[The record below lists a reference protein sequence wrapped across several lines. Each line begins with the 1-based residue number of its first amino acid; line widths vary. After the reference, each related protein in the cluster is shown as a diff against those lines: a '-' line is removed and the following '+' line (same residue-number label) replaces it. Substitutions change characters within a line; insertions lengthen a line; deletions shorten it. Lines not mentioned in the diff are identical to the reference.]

1 MVSIYDIAK
10 AVGMSA
16 ATVSR
21 ALAENDKISRASRER
36 IQRIAEEMGYR
47 PNLLARNFRQKSSSM
62 IGLITDDV
70 SDELTGM
77 IAKGVEQ
84 ALSENGFSMLVRNVH
99 HDSDNEQSA
108 IHYFADMQ
116 MDGVILA
123 DSTLDALAEVPATK
137 LPFVLINR
145 YSSAEEP
152 VSIVCTDDF
161 AGGFDA
167 TEYLIKL
174 NHRKIAYINGPEN
187 WYSSIRRLNGYT
199 DALKQ
204 NDIPYRTAYVKH
216 GDWFEESGY
225 RLALELFRSEDP
237 PTAVFASNDMMAI
250 GVIDAAKACGLR
262 VPEDVS
268 VMGYDDRT
276 IARYAR
282 PKLTTISLPMFE
294 VGLMAGRMLCEMIA
308 TGQIADGKSERL
320 LVRGNVIERETTA
333 PLQGAAGETMPDSGR
348 DTNQ

>member
-10 AVGMSA
+10 AAGMSA

-21 ALAENDKISRASRER
+21 ALADNDKISRSSRER
-36 IQRIAEEMGYR
+36 IQRIADEMGYR

-70 SDELTGM
+70 SDELSGM

-84 ALSENGFSMLVRNVH
+84 ALRDNGFSMLVRNVH
-99 HDSDNEQSA
+99 HDLDNEQSA
-108 IHYFADMQ
+108 IDYFADMQ

-123 DSTLDALAEVPATK
+123 DSTLDSLAEVPSTK

-145 YSSAEEP
+145 FSSAEEP

-161 AGGFDA
+161 AGGYDA
-167 TEYLIKL
+167 TDYLIKL
-174 NHRKIAYINGPEN
+174 NHHKIAYINGPED
-187 WYSSIRRLNGYT
+187 WYSSIRRLNGYI
-199 DALKQ
+199 DALKK
-204 NDIPYRTAYVKH
+204 NNIPFHSEYVKH
-216 GDWFEESGY
+216 GDWFEDSGY

-237 PTAVFASNDMMAI
+237 PTAVFAANDMMAV
-250 GVIDAAKACGLR
+250 GVIDAARECGLR

-276 IARYAR
+276 IAKYVR
-282 PKLTTISLPMFE
+282 PRLTTIQLPMFE
-294 VGLMAGRMLCEMIA
+294 VGQMAGQVLCEMIT
-308 TGQIADGKSERL
+308 TGHVPDGKSTRL

-333 PLQGAAGETMPDSGR
+333 PLQG
-348 DTNQ
+348 

>member
-10 AVGMSA
+10 AAGMSA

-21 ALAENDKISRASRER
+21 ALADNPKISRASRER
-36 IQRIAEEMGYR
+36 IHRIAEEMGYR

-70 SDELTGM
+70 SDELSGM

-84 ALSENGFSMLVRNVH
+84 ALREHGFTMLVRNVH
-99 HDSDNEQSA
+99 HDSDNEQEA
-108 IHYFADMQ
+108 IDYFADMQ

-123 DSTLDALAEVPATK
+123 DSTLDALADVPMTK

-145 YSSAEEP
+145 YCSAEEP
-152 VSIVCTDDF
+152 ISIVCTDDF
-161 AGGFDA
+161 AGGYDA

-174 NHRKIAYINGPEN
+174 NHRKIAFINGPED
-187 WYSSIRRLNGYT
+187 WYSSIRRLTGYT
-199 DALKQ
+199 EALGKH
-204 NDIPYRTAYVKH
+204 DIEYRTDYVKH
-216 GDWFEESGY
+216 GDWFEDSGY

-237 PTAVFASNDMMAI
+237 PTAVFAANDMMAI
-250 GVIDAAKACGLR
+250 GVTDAARECGLR

-276 IARYAR
+276 IAKYAR
-282 PKLTTISLPMFE
+282 PRLTTISLPMFE
-294 VGLMAGRMLCEMIA
+294 VGMMAGHALCEMIA
-308 TGQIADGKSERL
+308 TGQLPDGKSERL
-320 LVRGNVIERETTA
+320 LVRGQVIERDTTSQYMAKPTIA
-333 PLQGAAGETMPDSGR
+333 PEPTQDF
-348 DTNQ
+348 NK

>member
-10 AVGMSA
+10 AAGMSA

-21 ALAENDKISRASRER
+21 ALADNDKISRSSRDR

-70 SDELTGM
+70 SDELSGM

-84 ALSENGFSMLVRNVH
+84 ALRESGFSMLVWNVH
-99 HDSDNEQSA
+99 HDSENEQSA
-108 IHYFADMQ
+108 IDYFADMQ

-123 DSTLDALAEVPATK
+123 DSTLDALAEVPTTK

-161 AGGFDA
+161 AGGLDA
-167 TEYLIKL
+167 TDYLIKL
-174 NHRKIAYINGPEN
+174 NHRKIAYINGPED

-199 DALKQ
+199 EALNQ
-204 NDIPYRTAYVKH
+204 HHIPFRSEYVKH
-216 GDWFEESGY
+216 GDWFEDSGY

-237 PTAVFASNDMMAI
+237 PTAVFAANDMMAI
-250 GVIDAAKACGLR
+250 GIIDAARECGLR

-282 PKLTTISLPMFE
+282 PRLTTISLPMLE
-294 VGLMAGRMLCEMIA
+294 VGFIAGKVLCEMIT
-308 TGQIADGKSERL
+308 TGHMPEGKTAKQ

-333 PLQGAAGETMPDSGR
+333 PLKG
-348 DTNQ
+348 